1 MNLTLLASGSKGNAL
16 LVCSG
21 RTRLLIDAGL
31 STRELCRRLELTGVA
46 PETLD
51 AVLVTHEHSDHVRGL
66 GLFSRRHN
74 LPVYLHHGIA
84 PALADAQRPERLV
97 EFAPGTELDFGDL
110 GVRPFP
116 VTHDACAPVGF
127 TVSAAGEKLGVATDL
142 GIATRL
148 VAEQLR
154 GCHSLVLEANHDEVL
169 LRDGPYP
176 WPLKQRVRSNHGHL
190 SNSDCATLL
199 ENLCWA
205 GLEAVCL
212 AHLSET
218 NNRPQLAA
226 AAARAALARQ
236 DCCRPQLLVGYQD
249 RPVSWS
255 TGRHQRSA
263 SP

>member
-1 MNLTLLASGSKGNAL
+1 MKYALLASGSKGNAL

-31 STRELCRRLELTGVA
+31 STRELCRRLQLVGVA
-46 PETLD
+46 PESLA
-51 AVLVTHEHSDHVRGL
+51 AVLVTHEHIDHVRGL

-84 PALADAQRPERLV
+84 PALADGQRPERLV

-116 VTHDACAPVGF
+116 VTHDASAPVGF
-127 TVSAAGEKLGVATDL
+127 TIAAADERLGFATDL

-148 VAEQLR
+148 VAEELR
-154 GCHSLVLEANHDEVL
+154 GCHCLVLESNHDEIM

-176 WPLKQRVRSNHGHL
+176 WPLKQRVKSTHGHL
-190 SNSDCATLL
+190 SNRACAALL
-199 ENLCWA
+199 ETLCWD
-205 GLEAVCL
+205 GLAAVCL

-218 NNRPQLAA
+218 NNLPQLAA
-226 AAARAALARQ
+226 DTAGAVLARQ
-236 DCCRPQLLVGYQD
+236 SCCRPRLLVGRQD
-249 RPVSWS
+249 RPTVWS
-255 TGRHQRSA
+255 TGRHRRSDP
-263 SP
+263 S